1 MLLWGIA
8 VNESD
13 FTRPDEDRGFMTLSK
28 FSYSNLGE
36 LRNLKVTLYQNLWA
50 TEVSK
55 GYLIFK
61 VWVDEGSLFTL
72 PSGGVL
78 LLLHLRQNL

>member
-1 MLLWGIA
+1 MISPGLVWTL
-8 VNESD
+8 
-13 FTRPDEDRGFMTLSK
+13 DRGFMTLSK
-28 FSYSNLGE
+28 FSYLGE
-36 LRNLKVTLYQNLWA
+36 LRNLKVTFYQNLWA

-61 VWVDEGSLFTL
+61 VWVDERSLFTL

>member
-1 MLLWGIA
+1 MLWGIA

-13 FTRPDEDRGFMTLSK
+13 FTRPDVDTGQGLYDLIKVFI
-28 FSYSNLGE
+28 FGE

-61 VWVDEGSLFTL
+61 VWVDQGSLFTL

-78 LLLHLRQNL
+78 LLLHLRQDL